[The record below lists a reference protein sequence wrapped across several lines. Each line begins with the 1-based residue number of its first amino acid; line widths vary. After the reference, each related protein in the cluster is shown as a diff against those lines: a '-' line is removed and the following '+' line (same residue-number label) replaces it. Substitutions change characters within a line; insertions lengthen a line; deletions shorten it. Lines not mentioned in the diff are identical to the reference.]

1 MAQHGTV
8 AARRGMQ
15 PEDLFALAWISDA
28 QISPDGTRV
37 AFVVTQ
43 LDRENDEYRSAIW
56 LVPADGSA
64 PARQLTSGAARDAEP
79 RWSPDGRM
87 LAFTSTRDGGRPQLY
102 VLPLDGGEPVR
113 LTALKLGV
121 ASPTWSPDGCRLC
134 VVGKVSLTP
143 EPEEGS
149 KLAPPARIITTLKYK
164 LNGEGFIHDRRRHL
178 FLVDLPRP
186 GEAPPEPRQLTD
198 GDWND
203 TAPAW
208 SPDGQ
213 RIAFVSARHDE
224 REYDHVSDLFVADV
238 ETGETVRITT
248 GAFDLDAPAWSP
260 EGDAIAFL
268 GHRDPEDPPRN
279 THLWLLPL
287 GGEPRCLTAALDR
300 NVAALAGAPVW
311 AADGST
317 IYVAVQDRGATPL
330 VCVERDGQ
338 WRTIAAHG
346 RTAGSFS
353 VARTGAI
360 AFTASE
366 VSAPAEVFVATGAGE
381 MRITGFN
388 DRWLTEVEL
397 PAAEQLRVRAADG
410 TEIDTWLLRP
420 HGYQP
425 GTPHPL
431 LVNIHGGPF
440 AQYGNAFFDE
450 FAVQAGAGFGVLF
463 CNPRG
468 SSGRE
473 EAFARAIIGCTGEAD
488 APDVLAALDHALE
501 HCGDIDPAR
510 IGVLGGSYGGYL
522 TNWII
527 GHTQR
532 FAAACSERGISN
544 RHSKAG
550 TDDLNT
556 TWTYFRSEP
565 FRDPSLLLRL
575 SPLMYAET
583 MTTPLLL
590 IHSEEDL
597 RCPIEQAEQ
606 IFVALKRLRR
616 DVVFVRFPG
625 ENHDLSRAGK
635 PSHRVQRFQIQ
646 IDFFRSRMHLPSAAA
661 GAK

>member
-56 LVPADGSA
+56 LVPA
-64 PARQLTSGAARDAEP
+64 
-79 RWSPDGRM
+79 DGRM

-248 GAFDLDAPAWSP
+248 GAFDLDA
-260 EGDAIAFL
+260 
-268 GHRDPEDPPRN
+268 R
-279 THLWLLPL
+279 
-287 GGEPRCLTAALDR
+287 
-300 NVAALAGAPVW
+300 
-311 AADGST
+311 
-317 IYVAVQDRGATPL
+317 
-330 VCVERDGQ
+330 
-338 WRTIAAHG
+338 
-346 RTAGSFS
+346 
-353 VARTGAI
+353 
-360 AFTASE
+360 
-366 VSAPAEVFVATGAGE
+366 
-381 MRITGFN
+381 
-388 DRWLTEVEL
+388 
-397 PAAEQLRVRAADG
+397 
-410 TEIDTWLLRP
+410 
-420 HGYQP
+420 
-425 GTPHPL
+425 
-431 LVNIHGGPF
+431 
-440 AQYGNAFFDE
+440 
-450 FAVQAGAGFGVLF
+450 
-463 CNPRG
+463 
-468 SSGRE
+468 
-473 EAFARAIIGCTGEAD
+473 
-488 APDVLAALDHALE
+488 
-501 HCGDIDPAR
+501 
-510 IGVLGGSYGGYL
+510 
-522 TNWII
+522 
-527 GHTQR
+527 
-532 FAAACSERGISN
+532 
-544 RHSKAG
+544 
-550 TDDLNT
+550 
-556 TWTYFRSEP
+556 
-565 FRDPSLLLRL
+565 
-575 SPLMYAET
+575 
-583 MTTPLLL
+583 
-590 IHSEEDL
+590 
-597 RCPIEQAEQ
+597 
-606 IFVALKRLRR
+606 
-616 DVVFVRFPG
+616 
-625 ENHDLSRAGK
+625 
-635 PSHRVQRFQIQ
+635 
-646 IDFFRSRMHLPSAAA
+646 
-661 GAK
+661 